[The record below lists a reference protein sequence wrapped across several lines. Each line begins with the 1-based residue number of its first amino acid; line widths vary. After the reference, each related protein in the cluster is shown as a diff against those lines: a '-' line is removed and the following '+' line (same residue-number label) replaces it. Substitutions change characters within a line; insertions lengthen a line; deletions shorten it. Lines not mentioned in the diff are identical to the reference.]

1 MEFDSVVKRKK
12 VLIYLTTWLNL
23 VKIQVSKR
31 IQSQKSVYC
40 MISFV
45 LNIPNS
51 QIYTDRSRLVVA

>member
-1 MEFDSVVKRKK
+1 MIFDSVVKRNE

-23 VKIQVSKR
+23 IKIQVSKK

-40 MISFV
+40 MISFI

>member
-1 MEFDSVVKRKK
+1 MEFDSVVKRNK

-40 MISFV
+40 TISFV